1 MNQAKLVA
9 RRTRGTG
16 LGFVDAQGAA
26 TEISVVQSFNSSRS
40 TGFFHLHKTETTSA
54 AGFAIAHEF
63 HRNDRA
69 VIGEKALNLFFG
81 SGARKV
87 ADIDRLSHE
96 ISLIKKDTV
105 FPRLAI
111 SKTPWK

>member
-40 TGFFHLHKTETTSA
+40 TGFFHFHKTETTSA

-81 SGARKV
+81 SGPRKV
-87 ADIDRLSHE
+87 ADIDRLM
-96 ISLIKKDTV
+96 K
-105 FPRLAI
+105 
-111 SKTPWK
+111 

>member
-1 MNQAKLVA
+1 MTRRVRPPKLALSKASIAAEAPGSSISTKPKPRA
-9 RRTRGTG
+9 RP
-16 LGFVDAQGAA
+16 
-26 TEISVVQSFNSSRS
+26 
-40 TGFFHLHKTETTSA
+40 
-54 AGFAIAHEF
+54 GFAIAHEF

-81 SGARKV
+81 SGPRKV

-96 ISLIKKDTV
+96 INLIKKDTV

>member
-26 TEISVVQSFNSSRS
+26 FKFHAVETGDGIAGVVL
-40 TGFFHLHKTETTSA
+40 FHFHKTQPPSA
-54 AGFAIAHEF
+54 AGFAIAHEL

-81 SGARKV
+81 SGPRKV

-96 ISLIKKDTV
+96 INLIKKDTV